1 MSENH
6 EDARRYMLD
15 VVRGDARA
23 QHSLGLLFEQGRG
36 GLPQDEREAVRLF
49 KLAAEQGLA
58 AALCSLGAI
67 YAHGGGGLAQDD
79 HKAALLFELAADQG
93 DASAQCDLG
102 VFYEFGRGGVP
113 RDDRKAARLFKLAAE
128 KGIAVAQYNLGRFY
142 QQGRGGLPQD
152 AREAVRLFKLAA
164 DQGLSAAQA
173 ELKPR
178 IFSRLF
184 GGGVDQ
190 GRDAPKD
197 EPEQRRQRE
206 SAERE
211 RLQVLR
217 EAQER
222 QRQAAERSLH
232 EQQDAERR
240 RKAET
245 LLSGTAKRSRKR
257 GSSAR
262 CMSGGMNV
270 DRALEILG
278 IEAGSTEDD
287 IHAAYNH
294 LMKRVHPDVGG
305 SAYFAMELNAARD
318 ELLKSR
324 HRNLRHGF
332 PATGG

>member
-1 MSENH
+1 
-6 EDARRYMLD
+6 
-15 VVRGDARA
+15 
-23 QHSLGLLFEQGRG
+23 
-36 GLPQDEREAVRLF
+36 
-49 KLAAEQGLA
+49 
-58 AALCSLGAI
+58 
-67 YAHGGGGLAQDD
+67 
-79 HKAALLFELAADQG
+79 
-93 DASAQCDLG
+93 
-102 VFYEFGRGGVP
+102 VP
-113 RDDRKAARLFKLAAE
+113 RDDRKAARLFKVAAE

-152 AREAVRLFKLAA
+152 EREAARLFKLAA
-164 DQGLSAAQA
+164 EQGLSAAQA
-173 ELKPR
+173 ALKPG

-184 GGGVDQ
+184 GVGVDK

-197 EPEQRRQRE
+197 EPERRRQRE

-211 RLQVLR
+211 RLQTLR

-222 QRQAAERSLH
+222 QRQAAERSLD

-240 RKAET
+240 RQADAAERDGKAQPGKEDRRRD
-245 LLSGTAKRSRKR
+245 A
-257 GSSAR
+257 
-262 CMSGGMNV
+262 MSGGMDV

-278 IEAGSTEDD
+278 IEAGSTEDE

-324 HRNLRHGF
+324 HRDPRHGS
-332 PATGG
+332 PTTGG